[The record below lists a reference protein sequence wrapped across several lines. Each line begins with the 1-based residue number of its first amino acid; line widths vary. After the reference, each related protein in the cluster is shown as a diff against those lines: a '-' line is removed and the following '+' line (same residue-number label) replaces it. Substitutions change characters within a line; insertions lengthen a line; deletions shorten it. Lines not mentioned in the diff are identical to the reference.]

1 MKLFKLFNI
10 PDLIILALSLFIFR
24 YGFISAQEAVIPALN
39 DWQYIILA
47 FACIL
52 IAAGAYFLNNTSGI
66 GHKENDISEAQSYN
80 GYLVLTVLGG
90 ALGYYIADFT
100 GKPMFVVIFV
110 VAAAILYV
118 YITSLKQTMLISNVL
133 IAFTS
138 ILPIVAIG
146 IFNFYP
152 LLIPETQP
160 FLATLFSL
168 LLDYAFFVFVIT
180 LLLTFAQD
188 LANTDSDY
196 NAGLNTLPIALG
208 KERTIKIV
216 CGLTIIPVAMVLYY
230 VNTYLINLLWALGFC
245 LLFILGPVIYFAIKL
260 WNSKTQKDFAQLVTV
275 MKLVLFF
282 TSVSLAVITFNIQ
295 YNVKG

>member
-1 MKLFKLFNI
+1 MKLFKLLNI

-24 YGFISAQEAVIPALN
+24 YGFISAQEAIMPALN
-39 DWQYIILA
+39 DWQYALLA
-47 FACIL
+47 FSCVF

-66 GHKENDISEAQSYN
+66 GHGENGVSEAQSYN
-80 GYLVLTVLGG
+80 VYLVFTVLGG

-110 VAAAILYV
+110 VAAAVLYV
-118 YITSLKQTMLISNVL
+118 YTTSLKQTILISNIL

-138 ILPIVAIG
+138 ILPVVAIG
-146 IFNFYP
+146 IFNFFP
-152 LLIPETQP
+152 LLIPETKSM
-160 FLATLFSL
+160 LSVLFSL
-168 LLDYAFFVFVIT
+168 LLDYASFIFVIT

-196 NAGLNTLPIALG
+196 NAGINTLPIALG
-208 KERTIKIV
+208 KDRTIKIV
-216 CGLTIIPVAMVLYY
+216 CGLTILPITMILYY
-230 VNTYLINLLWALGFC
+230 VNTYLINLMWAMGFC
-245 LLFILGPVIYFAIKL
+245 LLFLLGPIIYFAIKL

-282 TSVSLAVITFNIQ
+282 TSVSIAVITFNIK
-295 YNVKG
+295 YNA